1 MNRQTGNSAF
11 SQRQLRVGELIKQSL
26 GQIFLKD
33 EAKLNYILKDLKIKI
48 TDLWKKE
55 NVINLSIPLSI
66 RVKFKYKNLQDLDK
80 LRKILYKIN
89 IINQYSLEE
98 FSTNNSFFKIY
109 YYGNPKKLA
118 KEFLKF
124 GYQLLNDQGDWILHK
139 HG

>member
-1 MNRQTGNSAF
+1 MNRDKDKVLTILPEINNINN
-11 SQRQLRVGELIKQSL
+11 EL
-26 GQIFLKD
+26 
-33 EAKLNYILKDLKIKI
+33 KLDKILKDLKLKV
-48 TDLWKKE
+48 TDIWRKE

-80 LRKILYKIN
+80 LKKIFYKIS
-89 IINQYSLEE
+89 IINEYSLEE
-98 FSTNNSFFKIY
+98 FNINNSFFKIY
-109 YYGNPKKLA
+109 YYVNPKKLA